1 MVRIRPGATA
11 AMALLLLAGC
21 NKRETAPTINSS
33 MTEVMEPTA
42 QTIWDIMS
50 SAYNDKGDGL
60 DAAKLT
66 AADWKALDKASRTLK
81 ARADMLALADHL
93 VVAAD
98 NQPIL
103 GSQAVGTRGEIGAA
117 WDAVSAR
124 EIQSRIDAKPALFA
138 QKARALADA
147 AAQITQ
153 AADAKNTARFYA
165 VASGL
170 DEVCDSCHEPFW
182 GTDEPPPYPQGKSAT
197 ASPAI

>member
-1 MVRIRPGATA
+1 MTRVGPGATT

-21 NKRETAPTINSS
+21 NRKDTAPTINTS

-42 QTIWDIMS
+42 QIIWDIMS

-60 DAAKLT
+60 DAAKLS
-66 AADWKALDKASRTLK
+66 AADWKALDKASRALK

-93 VVAAD
+93 IVATD
-98 NQPIL
+98 TQPVL
-103 GSQAVGTRGEIGAA
+103 GSQAVGTKGDIGAA

-124 EIQSRIDAKPALFA
+124 QIQSRIDAKPALFA

-153 AADAKNTARFYA
+153 AADAKNATRFYA

-182 GTDEPPPYPQGKSAT
+182 GTDGPPPYPQGKHTTT
-197 ASPAI
+197 APAI